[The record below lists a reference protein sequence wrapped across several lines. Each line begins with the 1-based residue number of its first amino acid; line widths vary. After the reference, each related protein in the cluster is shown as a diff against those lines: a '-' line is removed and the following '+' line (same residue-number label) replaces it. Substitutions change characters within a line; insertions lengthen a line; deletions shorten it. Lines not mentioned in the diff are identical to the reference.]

1 MSVYSLNSTSSNFV
15 FTVQAVILQQLL
27 GDFSKLFISC
37 FMRFIGVKN
46 GNWQIYG
53 IPRLVVTD
61 YSYFALIVF
70 QCARTGGPDHIPP
83 ELIDHVLPVVNNRY
97 HVEYI
102 FEFKTG

>member
-15 FTVQAVILQQLL
+15 FTVQEVILQQLL

-37 FMRFIGVKN
+37 FMRFIGAKN

-53 IPRLVVTD
+53 ITRLVVTD

-70 QCARTGGPDHIPP
+70 QCVGSQLFPIWSG
-83 ELIDHVLPVVNNRY
+83 E
-97 HVEYI
+97 
-102 FEFKTG
+102 G